1 MNTFKV
7 RNNRSK
13 KLQKNTNNKHPN
25 SPVIMGKKTPI
36 SPIQFGNH
44 MRRKIARMDGLMKI
58 QKRTNN
64 ANTNISS
71 NSPVSPRRKPTTS
84 VRKPVN
90 KTNLRIAQLLMKKQG
105 LQREMNITN
114 AAIRVLKSRK

>member
-25 SPVIMGKKTPI
+25 SPVIKFP
-36 SPIQFGNH
+36 NH

>member
-7 RNNRSK
+7 RNNNSK

-25 SPVIMGKKTPI
+25 SPFIMGKKT
-36 SPIQFGNH
+36 
-44 MRRKIARMDGLMKI
+44 
-58 QKRTNN
+58 
-64 ANTNISS
+64 
-71 NSPVSPRRKPTTS
+71 RRKPTTS

>member
-7 RNNRSK
+7 RNNNSK
-13 KLQKNTNNKHPN
+13 KL
-25 SPVIMGKKTPI
+25 
-36 SPIQFGNH
+36 
-44 MRRKIARMDGLMKI
+44 

-64 ANTNISS
+64 ANTNISA
-71 NSPVSPRRKPTTS
+71 NSPVMLGKKTRRKPTTS

-90 KTNLRIAQLLMKKQG
+90 KTNLRIAQLLMRKQD
-105 LQREMNITN
+105 LRRKINITN

>member
-1 MNTFKV
+1 M
-7 RNNRSK
+7 
-13 KLQKNTNNKHPN
+13 L
-25 SPVIMGKKTPI
+25 GKKT
-36 SPIQFGNH
+36 
-44 MRRKIARMDGLMKI
+44 RRE
-58 QKRTNN
+58 
-64 ANTNISS
+64 
-71 NSPVSPRRKPTTS
+71 PTTS

>member
-36 SPIQFGNH
+36 SPIQIGNH

-90 KTNLRIAQLLMKKQG
+90 RKNIRIAGLMMKKSE
-105 LQREMNITN
+105 LQREMNIIN
-114 AAIRVLKSRK
+114 GAIKKLKA